1 MYTYRYM
8 ALHIWRD
15 FPQGA
20 KMTMMTT
27 TPSLAF
33 SFPPH
38 VYILPGECQRDLK
51 SHDQNDHDL
60 LSTFE

>member
-1 MYTYRYM
+1 MYTINVYSSPY
-8 ALHIWRD
+8 
-15 FPQGA
+15 
-20 KMTMMTT
+20 
-27 TPSLAF
+27 LARF
-33 SFPPH
+33 SAGGQNDHDDHNPLSRVFSPPH